1 MHLQKNT
8 IKMICTTAQKM
19 KSGLALKSFV
29 HQSVERKEKAARHEH
44 GCKPPLREETKKGR
58 SKSISLKH

>member
-1 MHLQKNT
+1 MPLQKNT

-29 HQSVERKEKAARHEH
+29 HQPVERKEKAARR
-44 GCKPPLREETKKGR
+44 GTNTAANRRFGRKQKKGDRNR
-58 SKSISLKH
+58 SP